1 MSSAD
6 DSHAF
11 LPVLSVPAR
20 RRWPTVA
27 LALAIFAAGA
37 VCGAGAAVLVIVN
50 RVQHAIHHPESA
62 PARLANLLQRRLD
75 LDDDQRA
82 KVETLIAA
90 RQQEI
95 AAVRRRF
102 QPEIEGQLDQFR
114 SDVDAILTETQ
125 RDAWHA
131 AFETFRTRWLPPA
144 PAASSAPESLR
155 E

>member
-1 MSSAD
+1 MSAAD
-6 DSHAF
+6 DSHAS
-11 LPVLSVPAR
+11 LPVPSVPAR

-50 RVQHAIHHPESA
+50 RVQHAIHHPETA
-62 PARLANLLQRRLD
+62 PSRLATLLQRRLD

-82 KVETLIAA
+82 KVEALIAA

-102 QPEIEGQLDQFR
+102 QPEIEGQFDQFR
-114 SDVDAILTETQ
+114 TDVDALLTDPQ
-125 RDAWHA
+125 RDVWHA
-131 AFETFRTRWLPPA
+131 AFEKFRTRWLPPA
-144 PAASSAPESLR
+144 HATSQ
-155 E
+155 